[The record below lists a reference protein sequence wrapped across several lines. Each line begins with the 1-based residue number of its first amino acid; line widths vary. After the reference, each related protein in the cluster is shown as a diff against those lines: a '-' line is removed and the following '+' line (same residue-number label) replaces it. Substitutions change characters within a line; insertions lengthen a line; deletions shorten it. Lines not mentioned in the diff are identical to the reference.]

1 MFSVLSLRIGDL
13 YCNGLCLCMYSKLS
27 GFLSLKYI
35 KKKSTC
41 VVFVLKSDASKP
53 KPLDFYIFKGHG
65 FNFFVIKY
73 VYIYALKQSF

>member
-1 MFSVLSLRIGDL
+1 
-13 YCNGLCLCMYSKLS
+13 MYSKLS

-73 VYIYALKQSF
+73 VYIYALKQSFWDMSLEGKKIQFHYLPV